1 MADIAPTAPVI
12 RYHGGKFR
20 LAPWILQH
28 MPAHRVY
35 VEPFG
40 GAGSV
45 LMAKP
50 RAYAEVYNDL
60 DGDVVNLFR
69 VLRCPRRRGQ
79 LIEQLALTPYA
90 RTEFA
95 MAMDPARNTVERARR
110 TIVRAQMGFGS
121 AGATKGTTGFR
132 IDTDRPSSTAQHQW
146 VAYPAQVA
154 VVGERLQGVLI
165 EQRPAIDVMRAHDG
179 PDTLHYVDPP
189 YLPSTRCARGN
200 YYRHEMTAEEHAE
213 LLAAVRELRGMV
225 MVSGYPSEIY
235 TSALS
240 DWRVVAMEARASGQ
254 RGTVKRT
261 EVLWLNPACSRAQA
275 QQPLFAD
282 PEPAPFAREARG

>member
-1 MADIAPTAPVI
+1 MADLAPTAPVI

-20 LAPWILQH
+20 MAPWILQH
-28 MPAHRVY
+28 MPPHRVY

-69 VLRCPRRRGQ
+69 VLRCHRRRGQ

-95 MAMDPARNTVERARR
+95 MAVAPARNTVERARR

-121 AGATKGTTGFR
+121 SGATKGTTGFR
-132 IDTDRPSSTAQHQW
+132 IDTDRAYSTAQHNW
-146 VAYPAQVA
+146 AKYPEHVAA
-154 VVGERLQGVLI
+154 VGERLRGVLI

-179 PDTLHYVDPP
+179 KDTLHYVDPP
-189 YLPSTRCARGN
+189 YLPATRCARGKF
-200 YYRHEMTAEEHAE
+200 YRHEMTADEHAE
-213 LLAAVRELRGMV
+213 LLAAVRQLRGMV
-225 MVSGYPSEIY
+225 MLSGYPSDQY
-235 TSALS
+235 TDALA
-240 DWRVVAMEARASGQ
+240 DWHAVSTMARASGQ
-254 RGTVKRT
+254 RGSVHRT
-261 EVLWLNPACSRAQA
+261 EVLWMNAACQRSMPQRE
-275 QQPLFAD
+275 LF
-282 PEPAPFAREARG
+282 PEPAVRHG